1 MTLTRYRYNGPPSGV
16 SLRLDNTQ
24 PSLDI
29 QLHPGEPVELP
40 ADHDYTRVLL
50 ALNHLQPLPTH
61 TRPAGKTPKPQP
73 PAKDE

>member
-16 SLRLDNTQ
+16 SLRLAQHAET
-24 PSLDI
+24 LDR

-50 ALNHLQPLPTH
+50 ALNHLQPLPNH
-61 TRPAGKTPKPQP
+61 TKTAGKTPKPQP